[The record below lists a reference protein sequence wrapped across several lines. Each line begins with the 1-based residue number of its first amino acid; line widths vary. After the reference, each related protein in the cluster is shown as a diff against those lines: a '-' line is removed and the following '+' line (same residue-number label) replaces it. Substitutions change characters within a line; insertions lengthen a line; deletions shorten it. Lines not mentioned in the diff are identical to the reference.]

1 MCLVYCTSFAFL
13 VGLVDLIISVAA
25 SISTDLCTMRW
36 NNPSLASARLCSD
49 KVDHGVL
56 LHKLK
61 SMGITGDLGNWLL
74 NFLSDRKHFVHM
86 PGGISNDGPVLSGVP
101 QGTVLGP
108 LLFLVLLSDISKDI
122 NHSSVVSFA
131 DDTRVFRQII
141 DINDCSLL
149 QNDLDNIYSW
159 ASVNNMV
166 FNDSKFQHMSYHHQ
180 LQHRSCNHIYL
191 SPSMNII
198 NSNDHTR
205 DLGITMSGDCSFN
218 EHINLR
224 TKQCRQLTGW
234 SLDTAYI
241 QIQR

>member
-1 MCLVYCTSFAFL
+1 
-13 VGLVDLIISVAA
+13 
-25 SISTDLCTMRW
+25 
-36 NNPSLASARLCSD
+36 
-49 KVDHGVL
+49 
-56 LHKLK
+56 
-61 SMGITGDLGNWLL
+61 
-74 NFLSDRKHFVHM
+74 M

-108 LLFLVLLSDISKDI
+108 LLFLVLLSDISKDT

-149 QNDLDNIYSW
+149 QNGLDNIYSW

-180 LQHRSCNHIYL
+180 LQHRSSNHMYL

-205 DLGITMSGDCSFN
+205 DLGITISGDCSFN

-234 SLDTAYI
+234 ILRTLKCRDKCTMVALFKSLVLPRLESGC
-241 QIQR
+241 Q